1 MKRYKAFRDEKTREA
16 TALRYDVGTDQAPR
30 VTALGRGY
38 LADRMVQEAEKS
50 QVQVVQ
56 DNQLSH
62 TLHRLSVGDEIP
74 EALYRVVAEILVLV
88 YQMDGKSSPGQSLG
102 MYRNDSLPKAGK
114 GF

>member
-1 MKRYKAFRDEKTREA
+1 MKRYKAFRDEETREA
-16 TALRYDVGTDQAPR
+16 AAVKYDADKDRAPR

-56 DNQLSH
+56 DDKLSH
-62 TLHRLSVGDEIP
+62 TLHRLSAGDEIP

-88 YQMDGKSSPGQSLG
+88 YKMDGRSGPGVPG
-102 MYRNDSLPKAGK
+102 MK
-114 GF
+114 